1 MDHALYLEAGLGLLV
16 GIVLVLAGRYGRQRW
31 LAIWGATLVLASGV
45 YIGALWLGVG
55 VG

>member
-1 MDHALYLEAGLGLLV
+1 MRYRIGTEAPTPGTPAMDHALYLEAGLGLLV
-16 GIVLVLAGRYGRQRW
+16 GIVLVLA
-31 LAIWGATLVLASGV
+31 SGV